1 MTWTCVI
8 LQVILFNNYLL
19 LFFSNIIITK
29 PERVISMSYP
39 SSGLEASY
47 RNKIQVFI
55 MQKQT

>member
-1 MTWTCVI
+1 M
-8 LQVILFNNYLL
+8 
-19 LFFSNIIITK
+19 IITK

-55 MQKQT
+55 MQKQP